1 MNASLFYYKGFNLRD
16 SKNYFQICVDGFSG
30 IEQKSH
36 IEDSSDFHTHAHDL
50 PPQMGGCYES
60 KTEEQHLARKKVD
73 EGPWFDLHDTLFDES
88 ELDDDA
94 KNIALERM
102 LLFKSNVI
110 NANPMKSEFDAPL
123 RQALTLMMTGDKCES
138 TAHTLDN
145 DQIAQS
151 LRYLRD
157 RINVPRDMP
166 IYSGRYMREALEE
179 VASMYSSNRAS
190 RDSYRSQ
197 TRSKPV
203 KFHGKNK
210 TVLSMI
216 MELHVLL

>member
-1 MNASLFYYKGFNLRD
+1 MQVCFTTRVSICATP
-16 SKNYFQICVDGFSG
+16 NYFQICVDGFLELSKG
-30 IEQKSH
+30 PH
-36 IEDSSDFHTHAHDL
+36 IEGLSPTFTRMHTIY
-50 PPQMGGCYES
+50 PPRWVGVTEN
-60 KTEEQHLARKKVD
+60 KTEEQQLARKKVD

-179 VASMYSSNRAS
+179 VASMYSSEQGFPRFLQITGEIRIPLS
-190 RDSYRSQ
+190 F
-197 TRSKPV
+197 T
-203 KFHGKNK
+203 GKKLDRTINDYA
-210 TVLSMI
+210 
-216 MELHVLL
+216 HN